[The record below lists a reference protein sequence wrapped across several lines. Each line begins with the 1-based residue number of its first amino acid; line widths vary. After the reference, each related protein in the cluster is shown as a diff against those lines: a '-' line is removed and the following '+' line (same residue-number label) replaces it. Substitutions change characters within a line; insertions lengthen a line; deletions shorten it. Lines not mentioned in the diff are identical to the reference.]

1 MNKIQSN
8 VKMKPLKIKYLN
20 TLFLVC
26 SIIASAQDYIDLAKL
41 DYAITPTNTF
51 ENSAVT
57 TKLYEMN
64 GNLTL
69 PIVINDNFA
78 FLTGAT
84 YDRITAAFDAELAE
98 ESVTG
103 LTLKIGANVKH
114 NSKWSGTYMLL
125 PKYASGLEKITSRDF
140 QLGAIVLMKYTKT
153 DHFNSKF
160 GLYGNS
166 ELFGPFIVPLFG
178 FYYLNPS
185 KTVEVNALLPLSID
199 FNYSTT
205 KDLRFGLNFKGQVS
219 SYAISTPTETDA
231 KRYLE
236 KSVRDLYTYVQYETK
251 NGLNFQ
257 LGFGRSIGRSY
268 RIYNE
273 KVSLGLPLFNF
284 GDSRTQLNADFSDS
298 WLFKATVFYR
308 FGL

>member
-1 MNKIQSN
+1 
-8 VKMKPLKIKYLN
+8 MKNNI
-20 TLFLVC
+20 LFLMLILLVC
-26 SIIASAQDYIDLAKL
+26 SVIANAQDYIDLVKL
-41 DYAITPTNTF
+41 DYAITPANTF

-64 GNLTL
+64 GNLTF
-69 PIVINDNFA
+69 PIVINDNFT

-84 YDRITAAFDAELAE
+84 YDRITATFDAELAE

-103 LTLKIGANVKH
+103 LTLKIGTNVKH

-125 PKYASGLEKITSRDF
+125 PKYASGLEKITNRDF
-140 QLGAIVLMKYTKT
+140 QIGAIVLMKYTKT

-185 KTVEVNALLPLSID
+185 KTVEVNALLPLSLD

-219 SYAISTPTETDA
+219 SYAISTPVETDA
-231 KRYLE
+231 NRYLE
-236 KSVRDLYTYVQYETK
+236 KSARDLYTYVQYEAK

-273 KVSLGLPLFNF
+273 KISLGLPLFNF
-284 GDSRTQLNADFSDS
+284 GDNRTQLNTDFSDS
-298 WLFKATVFYR
+298 WLFKATVLYR